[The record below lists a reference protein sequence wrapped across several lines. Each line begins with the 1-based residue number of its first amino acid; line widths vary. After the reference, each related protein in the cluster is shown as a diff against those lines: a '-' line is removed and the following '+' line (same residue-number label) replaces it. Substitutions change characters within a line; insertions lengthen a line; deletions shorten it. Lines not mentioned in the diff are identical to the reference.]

1 MGLLDPTQ
9 ADLLEHGMQQSG
21 TLAAPPLAQRMRPRT
36 LAEFAGQT
44 HLLGP
49 GRPLAALIAKQWFPS
64 MILWGPPGVGKTTL
78 AQLLARET
86 DHAFAELSATQAG
99 IREVRQLLEQA
110 RRQRRSGRGTIL
122 FIDEIH
128 RWSRSQQDALLPH
141 VESGLCKLVGAT
153 TENPSFEVNA
163 ALLSRVRVYE
173 LRALSIAEL
182 VGLMRRV
189 LTSPDGLGALEIEVE
204 DGLLAALAHTING
217 DARQALGLLEVAV
230 SLIPEGSRQLT
241 PELASMAA
249 GGRALRHDRAGEAH
263 YNIVSALIKS
273 MRASDPDAAVYWL
286 TRMLE
291 AGEDL
296 NFISRRLLIF
306 ASEDIGNA
314 DPQAL
319 VVASAAAQAAHQIG
333 RPEAVL
339 PLTQA
344 TTYLAL
350 APKSNAALTSYA
362 NARKLVARHGSLD
375 VPRVV
380 RNAVTELMK
389 QAQYGVGYRYPHDF
403 DGGVV
408 PGHTSYLPSQL
419 AGQTVVTTGSLGWE
433 AEAAARL
440 QQVRTGAEVSPNTR
454 DDNPGEPG

>member
-1 MGLLDPTQ
+1 MVSYARMNPAQ
-9 ADLLEHGMQQSG
+9 EDLLEHGWQRSG
-21 TLAAPPLAQRMRPRT
+21 ALAPSPLASRMRPRSI
-36 LAEFAGQT
+36 AAFVGQQ

-49 GRPLAALIAKQWFPS
+49 GRPLRVLLDKRWFPS

-78 AQLLARET
+78 AQILARET
-86 DHAFAELSATQAG
+86 EQAFAELSATSAG
-99 IREVRQLLEQA
+99 IKDVRQLLEQA
-110 RRQRRSGRGTIL
+110 RGRRRRGQGTIL

-128 RWSRSQQDALLPH
+128 RWSRTQQDALLPH
-141 VESGLCKLVGAT
+141 VESGLCTLVGAT

-163 ALLSRVRVYE
+163 ALLSRVRVFE
-173 LRALSIAEL
+173 LRPLAVADL

-189 LTSPDGLGALEIEVE
+189 LGDPDGLAAGDIQVE
-204 DGLLAALAHTING
+204 DGLLAALAHTTNG
-217 DARQALGLLEVAV
+217 DARQTLGLLEVAV
-230 SLIPEGSRQLT
+230 SLLPEGSRELT
-241 PELASMAA
+241 PEVASLAV
-249 GGRALRHDRAGEAH
+249 GGRTLRHDRAGEAH
-263 YNIVSALIKS
+263 YNVVSALIKS

-344 TTYLAL
+344 TIYLAL
-350 APKSNAALTSYA
+350 APKSNTALTSYA
-362 NARKLVARHGSLD
+362 EARKLVGRHGSLE

-389 QAQYGVGYRYPHDF
+389 QADYGVGYRYPHDF
-403 DGGVV
+403 EGGVV
-408 PGHTSYLPSQL
+408 PGRESYLPDKI
-419 AGQTVVTTGSLGWE
+419 AGQSIVQVSERGWE
-433 AEAAARL
+433 AEAMTHLMRLKSTDDSPDKAR
-440 QQVRTGAEVSPNTR
+440 
-454 DDNPGEPG
+454 